1 MKTTGIATCIGIAGI
16 FMLLKFSGPLK
27 GSTTTDF
34 QENIQPEDNPLP
46 PYPQTSNCVRITCKY
61 KIAPHELFNI
71 LLRVLEMMK
80 AFRIEP
86 DLHRLKIGAVFR
98 IPVLG
103 FKDDFTVK
111 VTSDSEDESTVH
123 LSSRSRVGQSDLGV
137 NRRRVKKFLKT
148 LHHQLKL
155 T

>member
-1 MKTTGIATCIGIAGI
+1 MKATRIVTGIGIAGI
-16 FMLLKFSGPLK
+16 LMLLKFSGSLK
-27 GSTTTDF
+27 GSASTDF
-34 QENIQPEDNPLP
+34 QENWQPDDNPLP
-46 PYPQTSNCVRITCKY
+46 PCPQTLNCVRISCNY

-71 LLRVLEMMK
+71 LLRVLEKMK

-98 IPVLG
+98 IPVFG
-103 FKDDFTVK
+103 YKDDFTVK
-111 VTSDSEDESTVH
+111 VTSDSKNESILH

-137 NRRRVKKFLKT
+137 NRRRVKKFLRT